1 MVKTWWIMIFCIKT
15 LRENWEEETASS
27 EKEKKRPNGPFS
39 QQGALRLVS
48 FCSEGPL
55 GPSL

>member
-27 EKEKKRPNGPFS
+27 EKEKKRPNGPFIM
-39 QQGALRLVS
+39 
-48 FCSEGPL
+48 
-55 GPSL
+55 